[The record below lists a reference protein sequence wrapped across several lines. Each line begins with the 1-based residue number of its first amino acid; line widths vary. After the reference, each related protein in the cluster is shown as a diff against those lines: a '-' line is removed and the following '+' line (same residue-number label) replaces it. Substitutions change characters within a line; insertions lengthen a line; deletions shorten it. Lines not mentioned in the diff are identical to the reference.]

1 MSART
6 LELAASFLV
15 GGAWVVLAS
24 LAAQHVGGKVGG
36 FIAGLPATA
45 VLAIFFITYTEGARH
60 GFDVAGV
67 FPLAVSV
74 NALFLAAFAAFSRE
88 SFSIGLSTSLG
99 FWVLVQSILLHH
111 HPVSFRAV
119 VALGVVLLLACLL
132 FVARLEIPDPGSRP
146 VRHRPGEIAIRAGSG
161 GAFIVLAMI
170 GSREGGP
177 ILGSIL
183 SAFPSTVVATLVIS
197 DAYAGREVTRVMAL
211 PMMVSGVV
219 NCMVFAVV
227 YRHVVLQM
235 HVLSA
240 VAVAYAATLVSAA
253 ARSTGSTSIT
263 GSGCELTTPD
273 EHRGR

>member
-1 MSART
+1 M
-6 LELAASFLV
+6 
-15 GGAWVVLAS
+15 LAS
-24 LAAQHVGGKVGG
+24 LAAQHLGGKVGG
-36 FIAGLPATA
+36 FVAGLPATA
-45 VLAIFFITYTEGARH
+45 VLAIFFITYSEGARH

-74 NALFLAAFAAFSRE
+74 NALFLAAFAAFSKK
-88 SFSIGLSTSLG
+88 SFAIGLSVSLG
-99 FWVLVQSILLHH
+99 FWVLIQSFLLHH
-111 HPVSFRAV
+111 HPVGFRVV
-119 VALGVVLLLACLL
+119 VALGVAVFLACALA
-132 FVARLEIPDPGSRP
+132 VSRLEIPDPGSRP
-146 VRHRPGEIAIRAGSG
+146 VRHGPGEIAIRAASG
-161 GAFIVLAMI
+161 GVFIVLAMI

-227 YRHVVLQM
+227 YRHVVLHM

-240 VAVAYAATLVSAA
+240 VAVAYAVTLVSAA
-253 ARSTGSTSIT
+253 CTFYGLNVHYRKRMRAANT
-263 GSGCELTTPD
+263 
-273 EHRGR
+273 